1 MNRETGTKDHIC
13 ILKEIYTHIIKKAS
27 VPTKSNSILCYIPK
41 LACNEF
47 QKYST
52 TVIEFKISNSN
63 VPRDHSGEGVLSKSN
78 TGKKE

>member
-1 MNRETGTKDHIC
+1 MSRETGTKEHIY
-13 ILKEIYTHIIKKAS
+13 ISKEIYTHTIKKAS
-27 VPTKSNSILCYIPK
+27 VPTKSNSNLCYIPK

-52 TVIEFKISNSN
+52 TVIEFKISSSN
-63 VPRDHSGEGVLSKSN
+63 VPHDHSGEGVLSKSK